1 MLLTTLVV
9 QNEQQA
15 RQIIGHYRKRWSCE
29 ETIQFLKSRLGLER
43 FRIRR
48 YRAIQRLATLAMP
61 AMGFLTW
68 ILFRSKRLTH
78 ELFGLTSRF
87 RQKPRFVYY
96 RLLDGLQELSRLCHL
111 NLGQTL
117 FEQPRKG

>member
-15 RQIIGHYRKRWSCE
+15 RQIIGRYRKRWSCE
-29 ETIQFLKSRLGLER
+29 ETIQFLKSRVGLER

-48 YRAIQRLATLAMP
+48 YRAIQRLAPLAMP

-68 ILFRSKRLTH
+68 ILFRSKRLTQ

-87 RQKPRFVYY
+87 PQKPRFVY
-96 RLLDGLQELSRLCHL
+96 
-111 NLGQTL
+111 
-117 FEQPRKG
+117 